1 MASAV
6 ERKLTTVM
14 CADVAGYSR
23 LMEKNEE
30 ATLNCLKKARE
41 VFKSNIKDHGGRLI
55 NMTGDGII
63 AEFPSVVNAMHCAV
77 SIQNNLAD
85 FTAQNKFEVPM
96 TFRLG
101 LNLGDVMIEGDD
113 IFGDGVNIAA
123 RLEALAPPG
132 GICISG
138 TVYDHVKGKFP
149 LGFNYLGEKQVKNIE
164 TAVQVY
170 ALQLHEEQT
179 SNDTSPRQEP
189 TDTPHSSVID
199 EDEEKLRKQVKRRAG
214 FYRRCMMMGSVVVFL
229 LIINL
234 ITSPS
239 TLWFFWPALPI
250 AFTLALDGFRVFS
263 KNHFA
268 EDWEAREI
276 EKIKRRHHKR
286 HGNSS

>member
-23 LMEKNEE
+23 LMEKDEV

-41 VFKSNIKDHGGRLI
+41 VFKSNLESHGGRLI

-77 SIQNNLAD
+77 SIQNTLAEQ
-85 FTAQNKFEVPM
+85 TAQNMFEVPM
-96 TFRLG
+96 VFRIG
-101 LNLGDVMIEGDD
+101 LNLGDVMIEEDD

-132 GICISG
+132 GVCISG

-164 TAVQVY
+164 TAVPVY
-170 ALQLHEEQT
+170 ALRLQADQANTDASAPVTPPPFEENT
-179 SNDTSPRQEP
+179 
-189 TDTPHSSVID
+189 
-199 EDEEKLRKQVKRRAG
+199 EEERLRKRVKRQAS
-214 FYRRCMMMGSVVVFL
+214 FYRRCLMMGSIVVFL
-229 LIINL
+229 LILNL
-234 ITSPS
+234 ITSPT

-250 AFTLALDGFRVFS
+250 AFTLALDGFRVFG

-268 EDWEAREI
+268 EDWEAREV
-276 EKIKRRHHKR
+276 ERIKRRHRKR
-286 HGNSS
+286 HGNST